1 LNGFGGSGRDIS
13 RSLIVRQGAIHA
25 ENHDMKL
32 FLKAALLSAT
42 FAVAGVAYA
51 AGPTGTGMPTTPP
64 NDTTGT
70 DTSTPPDRPTDTNTG
85 TSGSTTGGSSTDTNA
100 DTNSNTNTNGNM
112 GSDRSSTMPSS
123 HHRMSSS
130 ATRHHG
136 SSMHMASSRYREQ
149 CSELRSQWQ
158 DASMQHRHMRHYT
171 SAKRLAMKGE
181 HSCKMRSTSS
191 MKTGVMH
198 LRSAIRRLGERP
210 SI

>member
-1 LNGFGGSGRDIS
+1 
-13 RSLIVRQGAIHA
+13 
-25 ENHDMKL
+25 MKL

-70 DTSTPPDRPTDTNTG
+70 DRSTPSDQPADTNTN
-85 TSGSTTGGSSTDTNA
+85 SNSTTAPNGSSTDTNTGN
-100 DTNSNTNTNGNM
+100 DRSNTM
-112 GSDRSSTMPSS
+112 SSR
-123 HHRMSSS
+123 HRMGYSGS
-130 ATRHHG
+130 RHG
-136 SSMHMASSRYREQ
+136 SSMHMASSRRYREQ

-158 DASMQHRHMRHYT
+158 DASMQHRHMRHYA
-171 SAKRLAMKGE
+171 SAKSMAMKGE
-181 HSCKMRSTSS
+181 HSCKMRSSSS

-198 LRSAIRRLGERP
+198 LRSAIRRLGEKP